1 MNSKERVRAAVT
13 HREPDM
19 VPWQISF
26 TQPARRKLQG
36 FWETEELETRLG
48 NHIAVL
54 KPSIPGHWHPSKQ
67 DRWIDEFGVT
77 WNRSVDEDIGNP
89 EDFILTQ
96 TLPDEYKWPDPHD
109 RRRYESFAKT
119 IDGNT
124 DRFIMCSLDFSLF
137 ERAWTLRGMEQL
149 FIDMVQAPEFVE
161 ALLERIVEF
170 NLAVIDD
177 ACQFDID
184 GFYTGDDWGQQHGLL
199 MGPPMWRRFIK
210 PCLKRMYGRVKEH
223 GKLVFI
229 HSCGD
234 VREVFPDLIEVGVD
248 VFNPFQPEV
257 MDVRR
262 MKREYGKDLCFW
274 GGVSIQ
280 QTLPYGTPDDVRSEV
295 RGLIRDI
302 GAGGGYIISP
312 AHDIPGDV
320 PVENIVALLE
330 SVWNQ

>member
-1 MNSKERVRAAVT
+1 MNPKERIRAAVT
-13 HREPDM
+13 HREPDV

-26 TQPARRKLQG
+26 TQPAWRKLQEVWG
-36 FWETEELETRLG
+36 AEEMEARLG
-48 NHIAVL
+48 NHIVDL
-54 KPSIPGHWHPSKQ
+54 RPSIPGHWLPSGR
-67 DRWIDEFGVT
+67 DRWVDEFGVT
-77 WNRSVDEDIGNP
+77 WNRSVDKDIGNP
-89 EDFILTQ
+89 EDFILSRTV
-96 TLPDEYKWPDPHD
+96 LDEYKWPDPHD
-109 RRRYESFAKT
+109 KRRYENFART
-119 IDGNT
+119 IDDNT
-124 DRFIMCSLDFSLF
+124 DRFIMCSLGFSLF

-149 FIDMVQAPEFVE
+149 LIDMVQTPEFVE
-161 ALLERIVEF
+161 ELLERIVEF
-170 NLAVIDD
+170 NLAVIDE
-177 ACQFDID
+177 ACRFDID

-199 MGPPMWRRFIK
+199 MGPLIWRRFIK

-234 VREVFPDLIEVGVD
+234 VREIFPDLIEIGVD

-262 MKREYGKDLCFW
+262 MKREYGRDLCFW

-320 PVENIVALLE
+320 PVENIVALVE
-330 SVWNQ
+330 SIRNQ